1 MSALWRPT
9 LNANVDFSTYVC
21 RQRVFIHHALVPSFS
36 GTWNSLGPR
45 KNISFTI
52 FKLMAIAQ
60 FISNSSLQKPEA
72 RGVLTFSK
80 KEEQRGIFFLYQ
92 QTLWSCFNLKN
103 TPILRAINTFALF
116 FQVSRFGNSPKLN
129 YWLKVQKLS
138 SKYFF
143 KSWSWLETCFCRSAI
158 HHFPSALN
166 IFACFVSKKCY
177 SLSKTLLWKMEV
189 GRA

>member
-1 MSALWRPT
+1 
-9 LNANVDFSTYVC
+9 
-21 RQRVFIHHALVPSFS
+21 
-36 GTWNSLGPR
+36 
-45 KNISFTI
+45 
-52 FKLMAIAQ
+52 MAIAQ

-80 KEEQRGIFFLYQ
+80 KEVKNNEEFFFFSQ

-103 TPILRAINTFALF
+103 TPILRTINTFALF
-116 FQVSRFGNSPKLN
+116 FQVSRFGNSPKIN
-129 YWLKVQKLS
+129 YRLKVRKLN

-143 KSWSWLETCFCRSAI
+143 ESWSWLETCFCRSAI

-177 SLSKTLLWKMEV
+177 SLSKTLLWKMGV